1 MTDPLRIAM
10 IAACPFP
17 WPRGTP
23 IRIHRIAEAVAR
35 RGHAVHVVTYHLGE
49 DLADPPFVVHRIRDV
64 PAYRRTD
71 PGPTVRKLF
80 QLDPMLAGLLRR
92 LHREIR
98 FDVVHAHHYEG
109 LLVASHALR
118 GIPIVYDAHTL
129 LASELPTY
137 PTRPATPL
145 HPGGRPVARPS
156 PASTGRPHHRR
167 QRDDSRARSSTL
179 GASAP
184 ERMHVIPNGVEWE
197 RFPVEPGITP
207 DGRTVIFT
215 GNLAPYQGVNLMLE
229 AFALLHARRA
239 DARLMIVTD
248 SPFTPFEPLARRL
261 GVRAAVDLRR
271 ATFPQQPALLAA
283 ATVAINPRVRCDGI
297 PQKLLNYMAAGLPIA
312 TFESSSGPVRHEVT
326 GLCVPDGDTAAMADA
341 WSGCS
346 PTARWRGRWATPR
359 GSRRGASSPGTQV
372 AARVEQVYRD
382 AIAATGVGR
391 LRRPSRAPS
400 IRARPAKWGTAARR
414 AEPLEHG
421 GHEVGGVVGPGARS
435 RPESRVPWRRTSHGA
450 CGCPSGRRPASGP
463 WASGSRRTGRR
474 PRRWTPT
481 PAPAG
486 PTARPDREESGG
498 AAR

>member
-1 MTDPLRIAM
+1 MTDSLRIAM

-64 PAYRRTD
+64 PAYRRTA

-98 FDVVHAHHYEG
+98 FDLVHAHHYEG

-118 GIPIVYDAHTL
+118 GTPIVYDAHTL

-137 PTRPATPL
+137 PLGLPRRCIRA
-145 HPGGRPVARPS
+145 VAPWLDRHLP
-156 PASTGRPHHRR
+156 RR
-167 QRDDSRARSSTL
+167 ADRIIAVSETIRNTLITL

-184 ERMHVIPNGVEWE
+184 QRVQVIPNGVECE
-197 RFPVEPGITP
+197 RFTVERGTTP

-229 AFALLHARRA
+229 AFAHLHARRA
-239 DARLMIVTD
+239 DVRLMIVTD
-248 SPFTPFEPLARRL
+248 SPFTPFEALARQL

-312 TFESSSGPVRHEVT
+312 TFESSSGPLRHEVT
-326 GLCVPDGDTAAMADA
+326 GLRVPDGDTAAMADA
-341 WSGCS
+341 LERLL
-346 PTARWRGRWATPR
+346 TDRALARTLGDAARDQA
-359 GSRRGASSPGTQV
+359 RREFSWDQV
-372 AARVEQVYRD
+372 AARVEQVYRE
-382 AIAATGVGR
+382 AIAE
-391 LRRPSRAPS
+391 
-400 IRARPAKWGTAARR
+400 AR
-414 AEPLEHG
+414 
-421 GHEVGGVVGPGARS
+421 
-435 RPESRVPWRRTSHGA
+435 
-450 CGCPSGRRPASGP
+450 
-463 WASGSRRTGRR
+463 
-474 PRRWTPT
+474 
-481 PAPAG
+481 
-486 PTARPDREESGG
+486 
-498 AAR
+498 